1 MRHRYNGGMRSS
13 AKEFRLTEQR
23 NPTSTNIDRMSS
35 LEIIRLMNREDRKVA
50 AAVEREVP
58 AIARAVDAIVRAL
71 RSGGRA
77 LYGGAGSGR
86 GAATLES
93 GGWARGGRV
102 FTGSVQGGR
111 SGGAAAGTDGGA

>member
-1 MRHRYNGGMRSS
+1 MLLGRYNGWMRSS

-23 NPTSTNIDRMSS
+23 NPSSQNIDRMSS

-71 RSGGRA
+71 HSGGR
-77 LYGGAGSGR
+77 LIYVGAGSSGR
-86 GAATLES
+86 LAVLDAAECQASFGNSRRTGE
-93 GGWARGGRV
+93 GGDWGCRRA
-102 FTGSVQGGR
+102 
-111 SGGAAAGTDGGA
+111 